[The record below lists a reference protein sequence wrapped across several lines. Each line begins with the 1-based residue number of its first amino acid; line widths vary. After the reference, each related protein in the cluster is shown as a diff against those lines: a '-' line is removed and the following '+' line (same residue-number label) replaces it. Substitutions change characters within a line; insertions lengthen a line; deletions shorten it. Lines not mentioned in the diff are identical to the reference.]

1 MYYYSGVKLKKWLI
15 VLDLLTK
22 NMYLILIA
30 TTTTIL
36 LLLFLIQSA
45 YSAEKFKGLPFSIE
59 IPNSWTYTE
68 TPEPPIEHLLGVSSY
83 SSVVLVPA
91 NFAELLIQDKGDI
104 GLGNGTAVIVF
115 AEDSEYTVKNAPPD
129 LYVKFRM
136 NKDDSLNVTSQQ
148 DTTVGKEKAVRIE
161 GSKNDTSGNFRL
173 LEYLISHND
182 EPYIIRY
189 IASTNDFERYLP
201 DFELMVK
208 SFMFGTN
215 ATRSK

>member
-1 MYYYSGVKLKKWLI
+1 M
-15 VLDLLTK
+15 
-22 NMYLILIA
+22 
-30 TTTTIL
+30 L
-36 LLLFLIQSA
+36 LLCLIQNA
-45 YSAEKFKGLPFSIE
+45 YSVEKFRGLPFSIE
-59 IPNSWTYTE
+59 VPDSWAYTE
-68 TPEPPIEHLLGVSSY
+68 TPEPPMENLLGVSSY

-91 NFAELLIQDKGDI
+91 KFAELLIQDKGDI
-104 GLGNGTAVIVF
+104 ETGNGTVAIVF
-115 AEDSEYTVKNAPPD
+115 AEDSDYTVQNAPPD

-136 NKDDSLNVTSQQ
+136 NKDHSLNVTSQQ

-161 GSKNDTSGNFRL
+161 GNQNDISGNVRL

-208 SFMFGTN
+208 SFMFVTN
-215 ATRSK
+215 ASRS

>member
-1 MYYYSGVKLKKWLI
+1 
-15 VLDLLTK
+15 
-22 NMYLILIA
+22 MYLILI

-36 LLLFLIQSA
+36 LLLFLIHSA
-45 YSAEKFKGLPFSIE
+45 YSLEKFRGLPFSIE
-59 IPNSWTYTE
+59 VPDSWSYTE
-68 TPEPPIEHLLGVSSY
+68 TPEPPLEHVLGVSSY

-91 NFAELLIQDKGDI
+91 KFAELLIQDRGDI
-104 GLGNGTAVIVF
+104 GMGNGTAAILF
-115 AEDSEYTVKNAPPD
+115 AEDSDYTVKNAPPE

-136 NKDDSLNVTSQQ
+136 NKDDSLNVTSRQ

-161 GSKNDTSGNFRL
+161 GSKNDTSGNIKL
-173 LEYLISHND
+173 LEYLIIHNN

-189 IASTNDFERYLP
+189 IASMNDFGRYLP

-215 ATRSK
+215 GTRS

>member
-1 MYYYSGVKLKKWLI
+1 
-15 VLDLLTK
+15 
-22 NMYLILIA
+22 MYLILIA
-30 TTTTIL
+30 TTTIL
-36 LLLFLIQSA
+36 SILFLLQSA

-59 IPNSWTYTE
+59 IPDSWTYTE
-68 TPEPPIEHLLGVSSY
+68 TPELPMEHLLGVSSY

-91 NFAELLIQDKGDI
+91 KFAELLIQDKGDI
-104 GLGNGTAVIVF
+104 GMGNGTGAIVF
-115 AEDSEYTVKNAPPD
+115 AEDSDYSVKNAPPD

-136 NKDDSLNVTSQQ
+136 NKDDSLNVTSRQ

-161 GSKNDTSGNFRL
+161 GSKNDISGNVRL
-173 LEYLISHND
+173 LEYLILHND

-215 ATRSK
+215 TTDSKQT

>member
-1 MYYYSGVKLKKWLI
+1 LKKWLK

-30 TTTTIL
+30 TTTIL
-36 LLLFLIQSA
+36 SILFLLQSA

-59 IPNSWTYTE
+59 IPDSWTYTE
-68 TPEPPIEHLLGVSSY
+68 TPEPPMEHLLGVSSY

-91 NFAELLIQDKGDI
+91 KFAELLIQDKGDI
-104 GLGNGTAVIVF
+104 GMGNGTAAIVF
-115 AEDSEYTVKNAPPD
+115 AEDSDYTVKNAPPD

-136 NKDDSLNVTSQQ
+136 NKDDSLNITSRQ

-161 GSKNDTSGNFRL
+161 GSKNDISGNVRL
-173 LEYLISHND
+173 LEYLIVHND

-215 ATRSK
+215 ATDSKQT

>member
-1 MYYYSGVKLKKWLI
+1 
-15 VLDLLTK
+15 
-22 NMYLILIA
+22 MYLILI

-45 YSAEKFKGLPFSIE
+45 YSLEKFRGLPFSIE
-59 IPNSWTYTE
+59 VPDSWSYTE
-68 TPEPPIEHLLGVSSY
+68 TPEPPLEHVLGVSSY

-91 NFAELLIQDKGDI
+91 KFAELLIQDRGDI
-104 GLGNGTAVIVF
+104 GMGNGTAAILF
-115 AEDSEYTVKNAPPD
+115 AEDSDYTVKNAPPE

-136 NKDDSLNVTSQQ
+136 NKDDSLNVTSRQ

-161 GSKNDTSGNFRL
+161 GSKNDTSGNIKL
-173 LEYLISHND
+173 LEYLIIHNN

-189 IASTNDFERYLP
+189 ITSMNDFERYLP

-215 ATRSK
+215 ATLS

>member
-1 MYYYSGVKLKKWLI
+1 LKKWLK

-22 NMYLILIA
+22 SMYLILI

-36 LLLFLIQSA
+36 LLLFLLQSA

-59 IPNSWTYTE
+59 IPDGWTYTE
-68 TPEPPIEHLLGVSSY
+68 TPEPPMEHVLGVSSY

-91 NFAELLIQDKGDI
+91 KYAELLIQDKGDI
-104 GLGNGTAVIVF
+104 EMGNGTGAIVF
-115 AEDSEYTVKNAPPD
+115 AEDSDYTVKNAPPD

-161 GSKNDTSGNFRL
+161 GSKNDTSGSVRL

-189 IASTNDFERYLP
+189 IATTNDFERYLP

-215 ATRSK
+215 ASRS

>member
-1 MYYYSGVKLKKWLI
+1 
-15 VLDLLTK
+15 
-22 NMYLILIA
+22 MYLIIIA
-30 TTTTIL
+30 TTTIL

-45 YSAEKFKGLPFSIE
+45 YSVEKFRGLPFSIE
-59 IPNSWTYTE
+59 VPDSWTYTE
-68 TPEPPIEHLLGVSSY
+68 TPESPIEHLLGISSY

-91 NFAELLIQDKGDI
+91 KFAELLIQDKGDI
-104 GLGNGTAVIVF
+104 GMGNGSTAIVF
-115 AEDSEYTVKNAPPD
+115 AKASDYSVKNAPPD

-136 NKDDSLNVTSQQ
+136 NKDDSVNVTSRQ
-148 DTTVGKEKAVRIE
+148 DTMVGKEKAVRIE
-161 GSKNDTSGNFRL
+161 GSKNDTSGNIRL
-173 LEYLISHND
+173 SEYLIFHNN

-215 ATRSK
+215 ATRSE

>member
-1 MYYYSGVKLKKWLI
+1 
-15 VLDLLTK
+15 
-22 NMYLILIA
+22 MYLILIA
-30 TTTTIL
+30 TTTIL
-36 LLLFLIQSA
+36 SILFLLQSA

-59 IPNSWTYTE
+59 IPDSWTYTE
-68 TPEPPIEHLLGVSSY
+68 TPEPPMEHLLGVSSY

-91 NFAELLIQDKGDI
+91 KFAELLIQDKGDI
-104 GLGNGTAVIVF
+104 GMGNGTAAIVF
-115 AEDSEYTVKNAPPD
+115 AEDSDYTVKNAPPD

-136 NKDDSLNVTSQQ
+136 NKDDSLNVTSRQ

-161 GSKNDTSGNFRL
+161 GSKNDISGNVRL
-173 LEYLISHND
+173 LEYLILHND

-215 ATRSK
+215 ATDSKQT

>member
-1 MYYYSGVKLKKWLI
+1 LKKWLK

-22 NMYLILIA
+22 SMYLIPI

-36 LLLFLIQSA
+36 LLLFLLQSA

-59 IPNSWTYTE
+59 IPDSWTYTE
-68 TPEPPIEHLLGVSSY
+68 TPEPPMEHVLGVNSY

-91 NFAELLIQDKGDI
+91 KYAELLIQDKGDI
-104 GLGNGTAVIVF
+104 EMGNGTGAIVF
-115 AEDSEYTVKNAPPD
+115 AEDSDYTVKNAPPD

-161 GSKNDTSGNFRL
+161 GSKNDTSGNVRL

-189 IASTNDFERYLP
+189 IATTNDFERYLP

-215 ATRSK
+215 ASRS

>member
-1 MYYYSGVKLKKWLI
+1 
-15 VLDLLTK
+15 
-22 NMYLILIA
+22 MYLILI

-45 YSAEKFKGLPFSIE
+45 YSLEKFRGLPFSIE
-59 IPNSWTYTE
+59 VPDSWSYTE
-68 TPEPPIEHLLGVSSY
+68 TPEPPLEHVLGVSSY

-91 NFAELLIQDKGDI
+91 KFAELLIQDRGDI
-104 GLGNGTAVIVF
+104 GMGNGTAAILF
-115 AEDSEYTVKNAPPD
+115 AEDSDYTVKNAPPE

-136 NKDDSLNVTSQQ
+136 NKDDSLNVTLRQ
-148 DTTVGKEKAVRIE
+148 DTMVGKEKAVRIE
-161 GSKNDTSGNFRL
+161 GIKNDTSGNIRL
-173 LEYLISHND
+173 LEYLIFHNN

-189 IASTNDFERYLP
+189 ISSINDFERYLP

-215 ATRSK
+215 ATRSE

>member
-1 MYYYSGVKLKKWLI
+1 
-15 VLDLLTK
+15 
-22 NMYLILIA
+22 MYLILI

-45 YSAEKFKGLPFSIE
+45 YSLEKFRGLPFSIE
-59 IPNSWTYTE
+59 VPDSWSYTE
-68 TPEPPIEHLLGVSSY
+68 TPEPPLEHVLGVSSY

-91 NFAELLIQDKGDI
+91 KFAELLIQDKGDI
-104 GLGNGTAVIVF
+104 GMGNGTAAIVF
-115 AEDSEYTVKNAPPD
+115 AEDSDYTVKNAPPD

-136 NKDDSLNVTSQQ
+136 NKDDSLNVTSRQ
-148 DTTVGKEKAVRIE
+148 DTMVGKEKAVRIE
-161 GSKNDTSGNFRL
+161 GSKNDTSGNIKL
-173 LEYLISHND
+173 LEYLIIHNN

-189 IASTNDFERYLP
+189 IASMNDFERYLP

-215 ATRSK
+215 GTRS

>member
-1 MYYYSGVKLKKWLI
+1 
-15 VLDLLTK
+15 
-22 NMYLILIA
+22 MYLTLIA
-30 TTTTIL
+30 TTTIL
-36 LLLFLIQSA
+36 SILFLLQSA

-59 IPNSWTYTE
+59 IPDSWTYTE
-68 TPEPPIEHLLGVSSY
+68 TPEPPMEHLLGVSSY

-91 NFAELLIQDKGDI
+91 KFAELLIQDKGDI
-104 GLGNGTAVIVF
+104 GMGNGTGAIVF
-115 AEDSEYTVKNAPPD
+115 AEDSDYTVKNAPPD

-136 NKDDSLNVTSQQ
+136 NKDDSLNVTSRQ

-161 GSKNDTSGNFRL
+161 GSKNDISGNVRL
-173 LEYLISHND
+173 LEYLIVHND

-215 ATRSK
+215 ATDSKQT

>member
-1 MYYYSGVKLKKWLI
+1 
-15 VLDLLTK
+15 
-22 NMYLILIA
+22 MYLILIA
-30 TTTTIL
+30 TTTIL
-36 LLLFLIQSA
+36 SLLFLLQSA
-45 YSAEKFKGLPFSIE
+45 YSAEKFKGLPFSTE
-59 IPNSWTYTE
+59 IPDSWTYTE
-68 TPEPPIEHLLGVSSY
+68 TPEPPMEHLLGVSSY

-91 NFAELLIQDKGDI
+91 KFAELLIQDKGDI
-104 GLGNGTAVIVF
+104 GMGNGTAAIVF
-115 AEDSEYTVKNAPPD
+115 AEDSDYTVKNAPPD

-136 NKDDSLNVTSQQ
+136 NKDDSLNVTSRQ

-161 GSKNDTSGNFRL
+161 GNKDDISGNVRL
-173 LEYLISHND
+173 LEYLILHND

-215 ATRSK
+215 ATDSKQT

>member
-1 MYYYSGVKLKKWLI
+1 
-15 VLDLLTK
+15 
-22 NMYLILIA
+22 MYLILIA
-30 TTTTIL
+30 TTTIL
-36 LLLFLIQSA
+36 SLLFLLQSA

-59 IPNSWTYTE
+59 VPDSWSYTE
-68 TPEPPIEHLLGVSSY
+68 TPEPPIEHVLGVSSY

>member
-1 MYYYSGVKLKKWLI
+1 
-15 VLDLLTK
+15 
-22 NMYLILIA
+22 MYLILI

-45 YSAEKFKGLPFSIE
+45 YSVEKFRGLRFSIE
-59 IPNSWTYTE
+59 VPDSWSYTE
-68 TPEPPIEHLLGVSSY
+68 TPEPPLEHVLGVSSY

-91 NFAELLIQDKGDI
+91 KFAELLIQDRGDI
-104 GLGNGTAVIVF
+104 GMGNGTAAILF
-115 AEDSEYTVKNAPPD
+115 AEDSDYTVKNAPPE

-136 NKDDSLNVTSQQ
+136 NKDDSLNVTSRQ

-161 GSKNDTSGNFRL
+161 GSKNDTSGNIKL
-173 LEYLISHND
+173 LEYLIIHNN
-182 EPYIIRY
+182 ESYIIRY
-189 IASTNDFERYLP
+189 ITSMNDFERYLP

-215 ATRSK
+215 GTRS

>member
-1 MYYYSGVKLKKWLI
+1 
-15 VLDLLTK
+15 
-22 NMYLILIA
+22 MYLIPF

-36 LLLFLIQSA
+36 LLLFLLQSA

-59 IPNSWTYTE
+59 IPDSWTYTE
-68 TPEPPIEHLLGVSSY
+68 TPEPPMEHVLGVSSY

-91 NFAELLIQDKGDI
+91 KYAELLIQDKGDI
-104 GLGNGTAVIVF
+104 EMGNGTGAILF
-115 AEDSEYTVKNAPPD
+115 AEDSDYTVKNAPPD

-161 GSKNDTSGNFRL
+161 GSKNDTSGNVRL

-189 IASTNDFERYLP
+189 IATTNDFERYLP

-215 ATRSK
+215 ASRS

>member
-1 MYYYSGVKLKKWLI
+1 
-15 VLDLLTK
+15 
-22 NMYLILIA
+22 MYLILI

-45 YSAEKFKGLPFSIE
+45 YSVEKFRGLPFSIE
-59 IPNSWTYTE
+59 VPDSWTYTE

-91 NFAELLIQDKGDI
+91 KFAELLIQDKGDI
-104 GLGNGTAVIVF
+104 GMGNGTAAIVF
-115 AEDSEYTVKNAPPD
+115 AEDSDYTVKNAPPD

-136 NKDDSLNVTSQQ
+136 NKDDSLNVTSRQ
-148 DTTVGKEKAVRIE
+148 DTMVGKEKAVRIE
-161 GSKNDTSGNFRL
+161 GSKNDTSGSIRL
-173 LEYLISHND
+173 LEYLIFHNN

-189 IASTNDFERYLP
+189 IASMNDFERYLP
-201 DFELMVK
+201 DFELMLK

-215 ATRSK
+215 GTRS